1 MSNRH
6 VLVIGAGA
14 AGLTA
19 AIRAAESGARV
30 TLLNAHPKPGLKLLM
45 SGGTRCNVTHQKVTE
60 RDFFGGSR
68 NVVARILRAFDVQE
82 TLDWF
87 EDHMQVALKL
97 EDTGKYFPLTDDANT
112 VLDALL
118 REAERV
124 GVTLRGGQRVVR
136 LTRVANGWRA
146 GIQRVRDASSLGDTV
161 SGSGQT
167 EWPLPAIHPELWEEA
182 DAVIVATGGLSYP
195 RSGSDGM
202 GYALLNSIGHTLTP
216 PVPALV
222 PLTAD
227 DPLCAAAQGVT
238 TDVAL
243 TLHQKGAKPQKFE
256 GSLLIAHFGYTGP
269 VALDLS
275 RHYSCADPATRR
287 VTCNFL
293 PHADHE
299 WLLEDWLARS
309 AREAARTVRRHLCTW
324 LPDRLACELSWEAEI
339 DPGRALP
346 QVARARREKLFNN
359 LLARD
364 LRVTGTLG
372 YERAEVTAGGVP
384 LSEVDASTL
393 ESRIAPGLY
402 LCGEVLDVEGRLGGF
417 NFQWSWSSG
426 TVAGRAAA
434 LK

>member
-1 MSNRH
+1 MS
-6 VLVIGAGA
+6 
-14 AGLTA
+14 
-19 AIRAAESGARV
+19 
-30 TLLNAHPKPGLKLLM
+30 
-45 SGGTRCNVTHQKVTE
+45 
-60 RDFFGGSR
+60 
-68 NVVARILRAFDVQE
+68 
-82 TLDWF
+82 
-87 EDHMQVALKL
+87 
-97 EDTGKYFPLTDDANT
+97 
-112 VLDALL
+112 
-118 REAERV
+118 
-124 GVTLRGGQRVVR
+124 
-136 LTRVANGWRA
+136 NGWRA

-202 GYALLNSIGHTLTP
+202 GYALLNSLGHTLTP

-275 RHYSCADPATRR
+275 RHFSNADPATRR

-299 WLLEDWLARS
+299 WLLEDWLAR
-309 AREAARTVRRHLCTW
+309 ADRETARTVRRHLCTW

-346 QVARARREKLFNN
+346 QVARARREKLFTN

-393 ESRIAPGLY
+393 ESRIAPGLF

-434 LK
+434 KK